1 MHLVL
6 TFLLAVALDPGL
18 GDFHWKVTTKNAK
31 AQAFFDQGMKYV
43 YAFNHESA
51 VRSFGEAARLDPN
64 LAMAH
69 WGMALALG
77 PNINLDVDPD
87 REKEAYQAVQ
97 AALKLSPPASAKE
110 RDLIAALAKRYSI
123 APDADLRKLS
133 VEYSGAMG
141 SLAKKYPNDLDIA
154 TLYAESVMD
163 LRPWKFWS
171 HDGKPAEGTAEIV
184 RTLESVLRR
193 NPRHLGANHYYVHA
207 VEASSH
213 PERATASAE
222 RLRTLAPAA
231 GHLVHMP
238 AHIFHRTGNYAGA
251 AEANERGARADRAYI
266 ASYGG
271 HGIYPMMYYNHNL
284 QFGLVAHAMIGRW
297 AEAKRMA
304 DELSANAATAAKEMP
319 MLESATTTSL
329 LLLARFGRWKEVL
342 AAPKS
347 EIGPLGAVL
356 AHYARGSAHAIF
368 GNVAGAES
376 EQRALEAARK
386 EVPDDTAMFQN
397 SEQRIAEVASTLLGA
412 RVAEARG
419 DRTAAIAAYEK
430 AVAQQDAMNYD
441 EPPDWYYPIR
451 ETLGA
456 ALLRAGRPADAER
469 AFREDLRRNP
479 RNPRSLYGL
488 AAALRAQK
496 KDSAAVVAQFK
507 KGWKGGGLRA
517 EGY

>member
-1 MHLVL
+1 MNLVL
-6 TFLLAVALDPGL
+6 AFLLAVALDPGL
-18 GDFHWKVTTKNAK
+18 GDFHWTVTTKNAQ

-51 VRSFGEAARLDPN
+51 VRSFGEAARLDPK

-87 REKEAYQAVQ
+87 REKQAYQAMQ
-97 AALKLSPPASAKE
+97 TALKLAPHASPKE
-110 RDLIAALAKRYSI
+110 RDLIAALARRYSI
-123 APDADLRKLS
+123 APDADLRKLG
-133 VEYSGAMG
+133 VDYSRAMG
-141 SLAKKYPNDLDIA
+141 LLAKKYRDDLDVM

-171 HDGKPAEGTAEIV
+171 HDGKPAEGTAEILSA
-184 RTLESVLRR
+184 LESVLRR

-251 AEANERGARADRAYI
+251 AEANEHGARADRAYI
-266 ASYGG
+266 AAYGG

-284 QFGLVAHAMIGRW
+284 QFGLVAYAMIGRW

-304 DELSANAATAAKEMP
+304 DELSSNAVVAAKEMP

-329 LLLARFGRWKEVL
+329 LLLARFGRWQEVL

-347 EIGPLGAVL
+347 DVGPLGAVL
-356 AHYARGSAHAIF
+356 ARYARGSAHAIL

-376 EQRALEAARK
+376 ELRALEAARK
-386 EVPDDTAMFQN
+386 DVPDDTALFQN
-397 SEQRIAEVASTLLGA
+397 SEQRIAEVASTLLAA
-412 RVAEARG
+412 RIAEARG
-419 DRTAAIAAYEK
+419 DRNAAITGYEK
-430 AVAQQDAMNYD
+430 AAAQQDALNYN
-441 EPPDWYYPIR
+441 EPPDWYYPVR

-456 ALLRAGRPADAER
+456 ALLRAARPADAER

-496 KDSAAVVAQFK
+496 KDAAAVLAQFR
-507 KGWKGGGLRA
+507 KGWKGGALRA
-517 EGY
+517 EEY